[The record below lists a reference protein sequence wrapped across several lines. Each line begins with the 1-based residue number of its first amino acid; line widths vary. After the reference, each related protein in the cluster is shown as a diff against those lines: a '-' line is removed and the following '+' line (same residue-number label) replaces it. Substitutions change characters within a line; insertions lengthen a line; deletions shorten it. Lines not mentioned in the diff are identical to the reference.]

1 MIPRS
6 VKLLLAVSVIGLALL
21 GSGFLGACS
30 SVPEYTYFTMAYSLL
45 PQDETKTPVA
55 GSLRIRDLEITPAY
69 DKDKIVYR
77 FSPYQFQYYNY
88 MLWAVKP
95 NKMVSELIVRHME
108 QVGLFKVV
116 SRDYGET
123 RPEYEL
129 SGTLEAIEEL
139 DSGDEW
145 FAHLAFSLRLTRYRD
160 EVVIWSR
167 RVDAKKRVYNKAPV
181 YVAKALS
188 QLMEEQMGQVVE
200 ELRVML
206 AKLPRPVGDRP

>member
-1 MIPRS
+1 M
-6 VKLLLAVSVIGLALL
+6 
-21 GSGFLGACS
+21 
-30 SVPEYTYFTMAYSLL
+30 PEYTYFTMAYSLL

>member
-1 MIPRS
+1 VISRPANH
-6 VKLLLAVSVIGLALL
+6 LFAWAVLGLALL
-21 GSGFLGACS
+21 GSCVWGACS

-45 PQDETKTPVA
+45 PQEESKTPVA

-69 DKDKIVYR
+69 DKDKMVYR

-95 NKMVSELIVRHME
+95 NKMVSELVVRHME
-108 QVGLFKVV
+108 HVGLFKVV
-116 SRDYGET
+116 SRDYGEA
-123 RPEYEL
+123 RPDYEL

-181 YVAKALS
+181 YVVKALS

-200 ELRVML
+200 ELRVHL
-206 AKLPRPVGDRP
+206 AKLPRSAGDRP